1 VVCKCEQ
8 NLAVRSTYCDLDSTV
23 GDTLQSVSNQVYW
36 QCIYRLLEPL
46 LHSILRA
53 VEGFFCYNFPKLER
67 LWMKPGI
74 YISLGP
80 QCVVALKIF
89 WEIAPGVPPNGAK
102 AHFII
107 FRYESNVPFRTLN
120 SSLILAIFVATDVNR
135 CASAYICE
143 NFWNFCVGVLQAQ
156 KPAPRGGN
164 FASLLSSYSINSTIS
179 GDRRIRTCQLGI
191 LCAGFWTRF
200 YCSFCLLLCTLVS
213 NHWQSYRLCSVLTQL
228 QLVDF
233 FY

>member
-1 VVCKCEQ
+1 MILTPLSVTLCSLSAIRYTDSVFIGSKSLYCIQFWGLWKGFSVITSPNWNGFGW
-8 NLAVRSTYCDLDSTV
+8 NL
-23 GDTLQSVSNQVYW
+23 
-36 QCIYRLLEPL
+36 E
-46 LHSILRA
+46 
-53 VEGFFCYNFPKLER
+53 
-67 LWMKPGI
+67 
-74 YISLGP
+74 YISVGP

-89 WEIAPGVPPNGAK
+89 REIAPGVPPNGAK

-135 CASAYICE
+135 CASAYVCE

-164 FASLLSSYSINSTIS
+164 FVSLLSSYSMNSTIS
-179 GDRRIRTCQLGI
+179 GDRRIRKCQLGI

-233 FY
+233 FTRWPLHVLA